1 MLSAGSIL
9 NYKIDTDSARA
20 ESVSL
25 KLIMQFK
32 IEKKLKNSLGRV
44 GVLTTPHGVIMTP
57 AFVAVGTKATVKSL
71 NPEQVKE
78 AGVQM
83 VLGNTYHLYLQ
94 PGDEIVRGAGG
105 IGKFMNWQGPTMTD
119 SGGFQVFSLG
129 VAYGKDPEG
138 KQASYGAGIS
148 KVMKTTEIE
157 QSISKRP
164 APYQAKGFGSG
175 FDDSD
180 APRLAK
186 IGQDGV
192 SFKSHLDGS
201 IHYITPEKSI
211 QIQHNLGADIIFAFD
226 ECTSPTEDLK
236 YQEEALE
243 RTHRWAERSLREH
256 QKLLLFNTGENSSFL
271 GSLSPSADGALP
283 LGSSACETPRNRTFL
298 SSPAL
303 FGIVQGGRDERLR
316 KLSAKVISEMRIDGK
331 NLAPYQA
338 EGFGSGFDGFGIGG
352 SFAKEDMSSAVKW
365 VNEILPEEKP
375 RHLLGIGEP
384 EDLFMG
390 IENGVDLFDCVLPTR
405 LGRNGTIYT
414 KNGKIII
421 TNTKYR
427 NDFSPLDEECGC
439 YACGGKRPL
448 PNPPQRRG
456 KEMGFYSRAY
466 IAHLFHGK
474 EMLAGT
480 LASIH
485 NLYFIVHLVD
495 DIRQSILDDKFF
507 EFKDEFFRKY
517 LGR

>member
-1 MLSAGSIL
+1 
-9 NYKIDTDSARA
+9 
-20 ESVSL
+20 
-25 KLIMQFK
+25 MQFK

-44 GVLTTPHGVIMTP
+44 GVITTPHGEIKTP

-71 NPEQVKE
+71 NPEQVKDI
-78 AGVQM
+78 GVQM

-94 PGDEIVRGAGG
+94 PGDEIVHDAGG
-105 IGKFMNWQGPTMTD
+105 IGKFMNWPGPTMTD

-129 VAYGKDPEG
+129 VAYGKD
-138 KQASYGAGIS
+138 IS
-148 KVMKTTEIE
+148 KITKIIDPSLMIPE
-157 QSISKRP
+157 R
-164 APYQAKGFGSG
+164 

-236 YQEEALE
+236 YQQEALE
-243 RTHRWAERSLREH
+243 RTHAWAERSLSEH
-256 QKLLLFNTGENSSFL
+256 KKLENQKKLLSHGSHSNLDAVNEINLAYAEESTSFNF
-271 GSLSPSADGALP
+271 PQ
-283 LGSSACETPRNRTFL
+283 
-298 SSPAL
+298 AL
-303 FGIVQGGRDERLR
+303 FGIVQGGREEKLR
-316 KLSAKVISEMRIDGK
+316 KESAKFIGD
-331 NLAPYQA
+331 LD
-338 EGFGSGFDGFGIGG
+338 FDGFGIGG
-352 SFAKEDMSSAVKW
+352 SFAKVDMASAVKW

-414 KNGKIII
+414 KNGKISIM
-421 TNTKYR
+421 NTKYR
-427 NDFSPLDEECGC
+427 NDFSAIEKSCECYTC
-439 YACGGKRPL
+439 KNYTR
-448 PNPPQRRG
+448 
-456 KEMGFYSRAY
+456 SY

-485 NLYFIVHLVD
+485 NLYFITHLVD
-495 DIRQSILDDKFF
+495 NIRQSILDDNFF
-507 EFKDEFFRKY
+507 EFKKNFLKLY
-517 LGR
+517 I

>member
-1 MLSAGSIL
+1 M
-9 NYKIDTDSARA
+9 K
-20 ESVSL
+20 
-25 KLIMQFK
+25 FK
-32 IEKKLKNSLGRV
+32 IERKLKNSLGRA
-44 GVLTTPHGVIMTP
+44 GVLETSHGDILTP

-78 AGVQM
+78 AGTEV

-94 PGDEIVRGAGG
+94 PGDEIVKEAGG
-105 IGKFMNWQGPTMTD
+105 IGKFMNWNGPTMTD

-129 VAYGKDPEG
+129 VAYGKGITKITKITDPSLLIPE
-138 KQASYGAGIS
+138 
-148 KVMKTTEIE
+148 
-157 QSISKRP
+157 R
-164 APYQAKGFGSG
+164 
-175 FDDSD
+175 FDDTD

-226 ECTSPTEDLK
+226 ECTSPSEDLK

-243 RTHRWAERSLREH
+243 RTHRWAERSLAEH
-256 QKLLLFNTGENSSFL
+256 LKIKKTKEYFLEGVSQADEPGGSAELASSD
-271 GSLSPSADGALP
+271 SDPINND
-283 LGSSACETPRNRTFL
+283 SSVFC
-298 SSPAL
+298 PAL
-303 FGIVQGGRDERLR
+303 FGIVQGGRDESLR
-316 KLSAKVISEMRIDGK
+316 KKSANFIK
-331 NLAPYQA
+331 NLN
-338 EGFGSGFDGFGIGG
+338 FDGFGIGG

-390 IENGVDLFDCVLPTR
+390 IENGVDLFDCVAPTR

-414 KNGKIII
+414 KMGKIII
-421 TNTKYR
+421 MNTKFR
-427 NDFSPLDEECGC
+427 NDFSPIEKDCKC
-439 YACGGKRPL
+439 YTCQ
-448 PNPPQRRG
+448 N
-456 KEMGFYSRAY
+456 YSRAY
-466 IAHLFHGK
+466 VAHLFHGK

-485 NLYFIVHLVD
+485 NLYFIVNLVKK
-495 DIRQSILDDKFF
+495 IRQSIFDDNFF
-507 EFKDEFFRKY
+507 EFKKEFLRDY
-517 LGR
+517 LK

>member
-1 MLSAGSIL
+1 M
-9 NYKIDTDSARA
+9 N
-20 ESVSL
+20 
-25 KLIMQFK
+25 FK
-32 IEKKLKNSLGRV
+32 IEKKLKDSLGRA
-44 GVLTTPHGVIMTP
+44 GVLETSHGVIETP
-57 AFVAVGTKATVKSL
+57 AFVAVGTKATIKSL
-71 NPEQVKE
+71 TPTHVKE
-78 AGVQM
+78 AGTQV

-94 PGDEIVRGAGG
+94 PGDEIVRDAGG
-105 IGKFMNWQGPTMTD
+105 IGKFMNWSGPTMTD

-129 VAYGKDPEG
+129 VAYGKD
-138 KQASYGAGIS
+138 IS
-148 KVMKTTEIE
+148 KITKVTDPSLLIPE
-157 QSISKRP
+157 R
-164 APYQAKGFGSG
+164 

-226 ECTSPTEDLK
+226 ECTSPAEDLK
-236 YQEEALE
+236 YQDEALE
-243 RTHRWAERSLREH
+243 RTHRWAERCLVEH
-256 QKLLLFNTGENSSFL
+256 KKLGGEQ
-271 GSLSPSADGALP
+271 
-283 LGSSACETPRNRTFL
+283 
-298 SSPAL
+298 AL
-303 FGIVQGGRDERLR
+303 FGIVQGGRD
-316 KLSAKVISEMRIDGK
+316 K
-331 NLAPYQA
+331 NLRQK
-338 EGFGSGFDGFGIGG
+338 SSQIISSMDFDGFGIGG

-414 KNGKIII
+414 KYGKIII

-427 NDFSPLDEECGC
+427 NDFEPIEKDCMC
-439 YACGGKRPL
+439 YSCQ
-448 PNPPQRRG
+448 N
-456 KEMGFYSRAY
+456 YSRAY

-485 NLYFIVHLVD
+485 NLYFIVNLVKK
-495 DIRQSILDDKFF
+495 IRQSILNDNFQ
-507 EFKDEFFRKY
+507 EFKKEFLGTY
-517 LGR
+517 LR

>member
-1 MLSAGSIL
+1 M
-9 NYKIDTDSARA
+9 N
-20 ESVSL
+20 
-25 KLIMQFK
+25 FK
-32 IEKKLKNSLGRV
+32 IQKKLEGRLGRV
-44 GVLTTPHGVIMTP
+44 GVLETPHGVIETP

-71 NPEQVKE
+71 NPEQVKD
-78 AGVQM
+78 AGTQV

-94 PGDEIVRGAGG
+94 PGDEIVRDAGG
-105 IGKFMNWQGPTMTD
+105 IGKFMNWPGPTMTD

-129 VAYGKDPEG
+129 VAYGKD
-138 KQASYGAGIS
+138 IS
-148 KVMKTTEIE
+148 KITKITDPTLMIPE
-157 QSISKRP
+157 R
-164 APYQAKGFGSG
+164 

-243 RTHRWAERSLREH
+243 RTHRWAERCLIEH
-256 QKLLLFNTGENSSFL
+256 KKLEGQKTI
-271 GSLSPSADGALP
+271 LSQDILASQRHHSTKQFSDPKE
-283 LGSSACETPRNRTFL
+283 ETQQLISEFPQ
-298 SSPAL
+298 AL
-303 FGIVQGGRDERLR
+303 FGIVQGGREERLR
-316 KLSAKVISEMRIDGK
+316 KLSAKVISEMSVNSGMDPVTGE
-331 NLAPYQA
+331 AS
-338 EGFGSGFDGFGIGG
+338 FTGFDGFGIGG
-352 SFAKEDMSSAVKW
+352 SFAKEDMSTAVKW

-414 KNGKIII
+414 KAGKIII
-421 TNTKYR
+421 MNKQFR
-427 NDFSPLDEECGC
+427 NDFGPLDEGCECYTC
-439 YACGGKRPL
+439 SPRQNGGAS
-448 PNPPQRRG
+448 
-456 KEMGFYSRAY
+456 YTRAY

-485 NLYFIVHLVD
+485 NLYFLVNLVKN
-495 DIRQSILDDKFF
+495 IRQSILDDNFF
-507 EFKDEFFRKY
+507 EFKEEFLNKYRKVDI
-517 LGR
+517 

>member
-1 MLSAGSIL
+1 M
-9 NYKIDTDSARA
+9 NFR
-20 ESVSL
+20 V
-25 KLIMQFK
+25 
-32 IEKKLKNSLGRV
+32 EKKLKDSLGRV
-44 GVLTTPHGVIMTP
+44 GILKTSHGVIETP
-57 AFVAVGTKATVKSL
+57 AFVVVGTKATVKSL
-71 NPEQVKE
+71 NPEQVRD
-78 AGVQM
+78 AGTQM

-94 PGDEIVRGAGG
+94 PGDEIVRDAGG

-129 VAYGKDPEG
+129 AAYGKE
-138 KQASYGAGIS
+138 IS
-148 KVMKTTEIE
+148 KVVKTTD
-157 QSISKRP
+157 P
-164 APYQAKGFGSG
+164 ALLIPER

-186 IGQDGV
+186 IGADGV

-211 QIQHNLGADIIFAFD
+211 EIQHNLGADIIFAFD
-226 ECTSPTEDLK
+226 ECTSPAEDLR
-236 YQEEALE
+236 YQEEALD
-243 RTHRWAERSLREH
+243 RTHRWAEKSLAEH
-256 QKLLLFNTGENSSFL
+256 NRLNSLASSNFSSNGVSSSFV
-271 GSLSPSADGALP
+271 GSLSPSADGALTLEP
-283 LGSSACETPRNRTFL
+283 SLCERPQKEEHTPFI
-298 SSPAL
+298 PAL
-303 FGIVQGGRDERLR
+303 FGIVQGGREESLR
-316 KLSAKVISEMRIDGK
+316 KKSAKVISEMEVDGK
-331 NLAPYQA
+331 K
-338 EGFGSGFDGFGIGG
+338 FDGFGIGG

-414 KNGKIII
+414 KIGKIII

-427 NDFSPLDEECGC
+427 NDFSPIEEDCEC
-439 YACGGKRPL
+439 YSCKH
-448 PNPPQRRG
+448 
-456 KEMGFYSRAY
+456 YTRAY

-485 NLYFIVHLVD
+485 NVHFIVNLVKK
-495 DIRQSILDDKFF
+495 IRQSILDDSFF
-507 EFKDEFFRKY
+507 EFKERFLRSY
-517 LGR
+517 LKDQ